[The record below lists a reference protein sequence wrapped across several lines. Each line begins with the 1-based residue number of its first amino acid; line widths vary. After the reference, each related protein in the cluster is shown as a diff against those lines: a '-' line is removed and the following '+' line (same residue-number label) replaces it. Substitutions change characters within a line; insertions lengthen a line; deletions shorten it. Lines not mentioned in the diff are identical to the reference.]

1 MAAVL
6 MEPSDSE
13 PSSTAFA
20 ATQPLGLN
28 SASPPPAPAPSQPL
42 PSLTGTSISGPIPI
56 SNTPLRRDAVILF
69 TELRGLASMSGVLDP
84 GQVLALAS
92 EFYTYVANCV
102 AGHGGEA
109 LTAHHD
115 AQLSVFSRGSPM
127 NSAQRAIRAAQQIQG
142 GFGQTAE
149 RWRQACGLRTALS
162 QGLHLGEVILGLA
175 GPSGQER
182 RTALG
187 DSITVG
193 HHILRR
199 ARTGEIVMSDSV
211 MGALSVDNLNLD
223 AEPLPHLE
231 IPRRQPIRIYGV
243 LIEQRL
249 DFT

>member
-1 MAAVL
+1 MAVAT
-6 MEPSDSE
+6 ESSGND
-13 PSSTAFA
+13 PSSTAYA
-20 ATQPLGLN
+20 ATQPLGLRQ
-28 SASPPPAPAPSQPL
+28 AAAPVPAPMPS
-42 PSLTGTSISGPIPI
+42 SLSTTSISGPLPI
-56 SNTPLRRDAVILF
+56 TTAPQRRDAVVLF
-69 TELRGLASMSGVLDP
+69 TEVRGLASMSGVLEP

-92 EFYTYVANCV
+92 EFYSFISAAVAN
-102 AGHGGEA
+102 AGGEA
-109 LTAHHD
+109 IAVHHD
-115 AQLSVFSRGSPM
+115 SMLSVFARGSAT
-127 NSAQRAIRAAQQIQG
+127 NSAQRAIRAAQAIQG
-142 GFGQTAE
+142 GFASVAE

-162 QGLHLGEVILGLA
+162 QGLHLGEVVLGPA
-175 GPSGQER
+175 GPAGVER

-223 AEPLPHLE
+223 AEPLPQLE
-231 IPRRQPIRIYGV
+231 IRGRQPIRIYGV